1 MKSAGSLTSA
11 FSTKADLLG
20 VICTLLG
27 IYVWVVIGRII
38 LEWIP
43 VPGDHPV
50 GQVRRVLAQG
60 TDPVLMPLRRAI
72 PPLRTGTI
80 ALDLSPI
87 VLIIGLQIVQAV
99 LCR

>member
-1 MKSAGSLTSA
+1 MAI
-11 FSTKADLLG
+11 
-20 VICTLLG
+20 ICALLG

-43 VPGDHPV
+43 VPTDHPV
-50 GQVRRVLAQG
+50 GVVRKVLAQA
-60 TDPVLMPLRRAI
+60 TDPILMPLRRVI

-87 VLIIGLQIVQAV
+87 VLIIGLQIVSAF

>member
-1 MKSAGSLTSA
+1 MEI
-11 FSTKADLLG
+11 
-20 VICTLLG
+20 ICLVLG

-43 VPGDHPV
+43 VPSDHPV
-50 GQVRRVLAQG
+50 GQVRRVLARG

-72 PPLRTGTI
+72 PPLRTGSI

-87 VLIIGLQIVQAV
+87 VLIIGLQIIQGF